1 MGGMGNTVSRSA
13 KMDTKTRTARLQK
26 QMIIRASEIGLQQ
39 IMINI
44 LTGRLDGYALNP
56 HCFECLHGE
65 RA

>member
-1 MGGMGNTVSRSA
+1 MGGVGNTVSRPA
-13 KMDTKTRTARLQK
+13 KMDAKTRTARLQK

-44 LTGRLDGYALNP
+44 LTGRFDGYALNP
-56 HCFECLHGE
+56 HGFECLHGE